1 MISALHTPVAPH
13 EKRCFVEF
21 SYDPPGRRLHKAVNY
36 LPALSVPDF
45 QQRLPLN
52 AHPEGTTTFLWEGLR
67 LLEERRPGNTRMLYV
82 YEDSDSY
89 SPLARID
96 FHHGKEDICY
106 YRTQPNG
113 LPDSLHDEQ
122 GETLWEARFTSWGRA
137 EVELGT
143 LHYLTPQRDQN
154 LRFQGQYLDRETG
167 LHYNTFRYY
176 DPDTGRF
183 TQHDPIGLAGGLN
196 LNLYQYAP
204 NPLGWVDPWGWVCS
218 GKTSGGK
225 GLGGNQKVDRAAREL
240 DSAVQRA
247 GKYPDRGGHMNT
259 TWGKIYQKWANNQHI
274 PQWLKNVARGN
285 AIQQVTDK
293 LTVNNRYL
301 EGIIRNKT
309 GSWWGNLRPDY
320 HLELPNGKV
329 AVFDITTPGQAAKIG
344 KYKVDGVTNWLINIL
359 Y

>member
-1 MISALHTPVAPH
+1 
-13 EKRCFVEF
+13 
-21 SYDPPGRRLHKAVNY
+21 
-36 LPALSVPDF
+36 
-45 QQRLPLN
+45 
-52 AHPEGTTTFLWEGLR
+52 
-67 LLEERRPGNTRMLYV
+67 MLYV

-183 TQHDPIGLAGGLN
+183 TQQDPIGLAGGLN
-196 LNLYQYAP
+196 LHQYAP
-204 NPLGWVDPWGWVCS
+204 NPLVWVDPWGLKCTHSANNPKQAHAAIKDKWGHSMSKRDMRELQNTVDRIKLNKPHYSNDGTTFSNSHSIGNPNSQRLNTGS
-218 GKTSGGK
+218 GPYKEWTVKTRD
-225 GLGGNQKVDRAAREL
+225 LGGEWRKAY
-240 DSAVQRA
+240 S
-247 GKYPDRGGHMNT
+247 
-259 TWGKIYQKWANNQHI
+259 
-274 PQWLKNVARGN
+274 
-285 AIQQVTDK
+285 
-293 LTVNNRYL
+293 
-301 EGIIRNKT
+301 
-309 GSWWGNLRPDY
+309 S
-320 HLELPNGKV
+320 
-329 AVFDITTPGQAAKIG
+329 
-344 KYKVDGVTNWLINIL
+344 
-359 Y
+359 